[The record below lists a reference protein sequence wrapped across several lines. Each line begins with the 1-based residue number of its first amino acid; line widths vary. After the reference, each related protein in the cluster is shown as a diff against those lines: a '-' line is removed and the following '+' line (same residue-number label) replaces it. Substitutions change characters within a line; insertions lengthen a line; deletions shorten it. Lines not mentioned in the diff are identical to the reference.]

1 MSPFSKRI
9 GVVAIATVLIVG
21 SFISGAYYTRRSYA
35 NDASA
40 SISGKTLGKPQ
51 SVDFAAFWE
60 AWNILEEHYVPTKK
74 GATSTPV
81 TDEDKIW
88 GAIKGLAESYGDPY
102 TTFFPPVQATEFKE
116 EISGAFEGLGIEV
129 GVRDGILTVISP
141 LKGTPADK
149 AGLRPGDK
157 ILKIDDTL
165 TVDLSTD
172 EAIRMMRG
180 KKGTSVRL
188 TLLSVDA
195 TEPREVTVVR
205 DAIAIPTIDTEH
217 RKDGV
222 FIISLYNF
230 SANSAQLFRGAIEEF
245 KKSGSS
251 KLVIDLRGNPG
262 GYLDAAV
269 DMASW
274 FLPKDKVV
282 LREDVGSGEEKVHYS
297 KGYNI
302 FNNNLKV
309 VILGDGGSASASEIL
324 AGALT
329 EHGVATLVGTKT
341 YGKGSVQELI
351 NLTSDTALKI
361 TIARWLTPNGNSI
374 SEQGLKPAYEVPRTQ
389 EDRTAGKDPQLDKA
403 VEILLKP

>member
-9 GVVAIATVLIVG
+9 GVVAIATVLSVG
-21 SFISGAYYTRRSYA
+21 SFTSGAYYTRQSYA
-35 NDASA
+35 NDVTAA
-40 SISGKTLGKPQ
+40 ISGKTLGKPQ
-51 SVDFAAFWE
+51 SVDFAPFWE
-60 AWNILEEHYVPTKK
+60 AWNILEKNYVPTKE
-74 GATSTPV
+74 GATSIPI
-81 TDEDKIW
+81 TDNDKVW
-88 GAIKGLAESYGDPY
+88 GAIKGLAEAYGDPY
-102 TTFFPPVQATEFKE
+102 TTFFPPVETTEFKE

-157 ILKIDDTL
+157 ILKIDDTV
-165 TVDLSTD
+165 TVDLSTE

-195 TEPREVTVVR
+195 NEPREVTIVR
-205 DAIAIPTIDTEH
+205 DSISIPTINTEH

-222 FIISLYNF
+222 FVISLYNF
-230 SANSAQLFRGAIEEF
+230 SANSAQIFRGAIEEF

-274 FLPKDKVV
+274 FLPKDKIV
-282 LREDVGSGEEKVHYS
+282 LREDVGSGQEKVYYS

-329 EHGVATLVGTKT
+329 EHGVATFVGTKT

-374 SEQGLKPAYEVPRTQ
+374 SEQGLKPSYEVVRTP